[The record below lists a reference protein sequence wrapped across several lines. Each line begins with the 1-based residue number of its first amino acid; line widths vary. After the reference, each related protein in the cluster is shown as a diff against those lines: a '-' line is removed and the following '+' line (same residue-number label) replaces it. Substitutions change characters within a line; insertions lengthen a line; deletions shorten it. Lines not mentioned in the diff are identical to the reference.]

1 VAAGALTQPWA
12 APVLVERVI
21 TCGLLSRHVSRQMN
35 DYCPKS
41 SPGRCKMFYT
51 VTISM

>member
-35 DYCPKS
+35 DYCRKS
-41 SPGRCKMFYT
+41 SPERCKMFYT